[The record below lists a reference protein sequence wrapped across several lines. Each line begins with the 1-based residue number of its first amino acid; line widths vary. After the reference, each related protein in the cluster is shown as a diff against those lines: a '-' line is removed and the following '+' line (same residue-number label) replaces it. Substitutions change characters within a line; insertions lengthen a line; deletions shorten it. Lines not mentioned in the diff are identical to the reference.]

1 MKTISPVVWALFC
14 VLAWSFIPVVARL
27 GQNEM
32 SGLQFLFWTNV
43 FSALALFFT
52 ISFKKHNLKKLIS
65 STNIGFSIL
74 LGFLGG
80 FFYYLCLYFGYAHSN
95 SVEVLLI
102 QYTWPALVSLLA
114 VFLLYEK
121 VTLKKILAVLLGAFS
136 AILVITK
143 GDFSSFQFN
152 NVETIAVVFMGA
164 IAFALFSVLTKKE
177 FRLDIS
183 FSVFLYF
190 FWATLFSA
198 FAIFVWDNPK
208 EAFSVVAWSSS
219 TLVSVLAN
227 GIFINGLS
235 YILWIYALEKS
246 QASKIA
252 PLVYLSPLLSIFW
265 LVIFLDETFLP
276 IYFFA
281 LVFSVASGLL
291 SLENKNL

>member
-1 MKTISPVVWALFC
+1 MKTISPVVWAFFC
-14 VLAWSFIPVVARL
+14 VLAWSFISVVARL
-27 GQNEM
+27 GQSEM

-52 ISFKKHNLKKLIS
+52 ISFKKHTLKKLIS
-65 STNIGFSIL
+65 SIHFGFSIL

-80 FFYYLCLYFGYAHSN
+80 FFYYLCLYFGYAHGN

-114 VFLLYEK
+114 VFLLHEK
-121 VTLKKILAVLLGAFS
+121 ITFKKILAVLLGAFS

-143 GDFSSFQFN
+143 GDFSAFQFN
-152 NVETIAVVFMGA
+152 NVETLAVVFMGA
-164 IAFALFSVLTKKE
+164 VAFAL
-177 FRLDIS
+177 
-183 FSVFLYF
+183 
-190 FWATLFSA
+190 
-198 FAIFVWDNPK
+198 
-208 EAFSVVAWSSS
+208 FSVVAWSSS

-246 QASKIA
+246 QASNIA
-252 PLVYLSPLLSIFW
+252 PLVYLTPLLSIFW
-265 LVIFLDETFLP
+265 LVLFWDETFL
-276 IYFFA
+276 IVYFFA

-291 SLENKNL
+291 SLENKIL